1 MQGVAGDSPPADA
14 IRGMALLALADS
26 RYNVAVLCASACD
39 RIDRSSNVR
48 PLEQTEASWVTEYF
62 GEDYLRLY
70 QFPVERTDPEVE
82 FVAEMLADR
91 IAPGGLVLDLA
102 CGQGRHAIP
111 LAARGYRIIGLD
123 YQLHLLR
130 KAKEAE
136 GEGVFFVRGDMRRL
150 PFPETF
156 DAVVNLFTAFGY
168 FSDEENARILCEVAR
183 VLRPGGWL
191 VLDVANRDA
200 LIRNAQPRSWK
211 RLPDG
216 SLVLSE
222 WTWDVATGRYTHWQL
237 LLGDQDR
244 RSFMHSV
251 RVYTC
256 TELTA
261 LLGNAGLTVV
271 ARHGGFRGEALNLDA
286 PRLIMIARKE

>member
-1 MQGVAGDSPPADA
+1 M
-14 IRGMALLALADS
+14 
-26 RYNVAVLCASACD
+26 
-39 RIDRSSNVR
+39 R
-48 PLEQTEASWVTEYF
+48 PLEQTEAAWVTEYY

-70 QFPVERTDPEVE
+70 QYPDERTNPEVE
-82 FVAEMLADR
+82 FVAGVLAER

-102 CGQGRHAIP
+102 CGHGRHAIP
-111 LAARGYRIIGLD
+111 LAARGYRIVGLD
-123 YQLHLLR
+123 YQLHLLQ
-130 KAKEAE
+130 KAKETA
-136 GEGVFFVRGDMRRL
+136 GGGVFFVRGDMRRL

-168 FSDEENARILCEVAR
+168 FSDEENAGILREIAR

-200 LIRNAQPRSWK
+200 LIRTAQPRSWK

-216 SLVLSE
+216 SLLISE

-237 LLGDQDR
+237 LLGERER
-244 RSFMHSV
+244 RSFTHSV

-261 LLGNAGLTVV
+261 LLRDAGFTVV
-271 ARHGGFRGEALNLDA
+271 ARHGGFNGEALALDA
-286 PRLIMIARKE
+286 PRLITIARKQ